1 MLKKAMSCSFELN
14 EETFIALKNAGI
26 EAIEISYRPEDIDSL
41 NYQQVKDLSQKYGI
55 ELWSYHLPFW
65 WIGATIDAASHDK
78 SVRDFSLKL
87 WQNYVKK
94 GAEIGIKRFVVHPS
108 SEPKSQDI
116 NERNQEI
123 EYSRQTLSALAE
135 YAKQFGA
142 IICVE
147 DLPRT
152 CLGRDSKELLNI
164 VSAHENLKIC
174 FDTNHLLSE
183 DLLEFVNNT
192 RGKIETLHVSDYD
205 YIDERHWL
213 PGEGKIDW
221 HSLYNKLIDCGYNG
235 PWLYELGIKTRPNII
250 NRSRELTFEDLTRN
264 ATEIFEGKDLTLI

>member
-1 MLKKAMSCSFELN
+1 MLKKGLSCSFELN
-14 EETFIALKNAGI
+14 EETFIKLKNAGI
-26 EAIEISYRPEDIDSL
+26 DCIEISFRPENIDSL
-41 NYQQVKDLSQKYGI
+41 NYQQVNELSKKYGV
-55 ELWSYHLPFW
+55 ELWSFHLPFW

-123 EYSRQTLSALAE
+123 EYSKQTLSALAK

-174 FDTNHLLSE
+174 FDTNHLLNE

-192 RGKIETLHVSDYD
+192 HSKIETLHVSDYD

-221 HSLYNKLIDCGYNG
+221 HALYNKLIGYGYTG
-235 PWLYELGIKTRPNII
+235 PWLYELGLKTKPNETT
-250 NRSRELTFEDLTRN
+250 RSRDLTFEDFVRN
-264 ATEIFEGKDLTLI
+264 ANEIFENKNLTLI

>member
-1 MLKKAMSCSFELN
+1 MLKKGLSCSFELN
-14 EETFIALKNAGI
+14 EETFINLKNAGI
-26 EAIEISYRPEDIDSL
+26 DCIEISFRPENIDSL
-41 NYQQVKDLSQKYGI
+41 NYQQVKELSKKYGV
-55 ELWSYHLPFW
+55 ELWSFHLPFW

-108 SEPKSQDI
+108 SEPKSQDK

-123 EYSRQTLSALAE
+123 EYSKQTLSALAK

-174 FDTNHLLSE
+174 FDTNHLLNE
-183 DLLEFVNNT
+183 DLLEFVDNAYD
-192 RGKIETLHVSDYD
+192 KIETLHVSDYD

-221 HSLYNKLIDCGYNG
+221 HSLYNKLIDCGYSG

-250 NRSRELTFEDLTRN
+250 NRSRDLTFEDFVRN
-264 ATEIFEGKDLTLI
+264 ANEIFENKNLTLI

>member
-41 NYQQVKDLSQKYGI
+41 NYQEVKELSQKYGV

-65 WIGATIDAASHDK
+65 WIGAYIDASSHDK

-123 EYSRQTLSALAE
+123 EYSKQTLSALAK

-164 VSAHENLKIC
+164 VSAHPNLKIC
-174 FDTNHLLSE
+174 FDTNHLLTE
-183 DLLEFVNNT
+183 DLLEFVDNACH
-192 RGKIETLHVSDYD
+192 KIETLHVSDYD
-205 YIDERHWL
+205 FIDERHWL

-221 HSLYNKLIDCGYNG
+221 QKLYNKLISEGYNG
-235 PWLYELGIKTRPNII
+235 AWLYEIGIKTRPNII
-250 NRSRELTFEDLTRN
+250 NRSRELTFEDFTKN
-264 ATEIFEGKDLTLI
+264 ANEIFENKPLTLI

>member
-1 MLKKAMSCSFELN
+1 MLKIGLSCSFELN
-14 EETFIALKNAGI
+14 EETFISLKDAGI
-26 EAIEISYRPEDIDSL
+26 DCIEISFRPETIDSL
-41 NYQQVKDLSQKYGI
+41 NYQQVKELSKKYGV

-65 WIGATIDAASHDK
+65 WIGATIDASSHDE
-78 SVRDFSLKL
+78 SVRDFTLKL

-116 NERNQEI
+116 KERNQEI
-123 EYSRQTLSALAE
+123 EYSKQTLSALAE
-135 YAKQFGA
+135 YAEKLGA

-164 VSAHENLKIC
+164 VSAHPNLKIC
-174 FDTNHLLSE
+174 FDTNHLLAE
-183 DLLEFVNNT
+183 DLLEFVDNAH
-192 RGKIETLHVSDYD
+192 GKIETLHVSDYD

-221 HSLYNKLIDCGYNG
+221 QKLYNKLISKGYNG
-235 PWLYELGIKTRPNII
+235 AWLYEIGIKTRPSII
-250 NRSRELTFEDLTRN
+250 NRSRELTFEDFTKN
-264 ATEIFEGKDLTLI
+264 ANEIFENKPLTLI